1 MSKDW
6 ECHFSRVVQCP
17 TPILLD
23 EGGMRRGL
31 TPFIFEIM
39 WLKEVQGLVEKLV
52 RKA

>member
-17 TPILLD
+17 TPILLG

-31 TPFIFEIM
+31 TPFIFELM
-39 WLKEVQGLVEKLV
+39 WLKEVQGLVEKLA